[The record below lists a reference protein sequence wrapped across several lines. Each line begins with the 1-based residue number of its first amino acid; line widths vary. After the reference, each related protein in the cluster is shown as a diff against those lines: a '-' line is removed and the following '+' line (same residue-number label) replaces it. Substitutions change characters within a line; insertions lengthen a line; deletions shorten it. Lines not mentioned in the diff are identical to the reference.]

1 MYKKLKNKFGKAT
14 ALVISLA
21 LAVTLTVAG
30 SLAYL
35 VTHTEEV
42 INYFTPARVT
52 CAVEEVFDGTT
63 KSSVKIKNTGTTDA
77 YIRAFYT
84 VYWKKIVKNDD
95 GTIKETLIHSTI
107 PEEDSDYTIEMA
119 TYEDSTLN
127 SGKWIK
133 SGEFYYWTKP
143 VGYEDPDNLTGVLIE
158 SIEVT
163 GEAPEDGYSL
173 VVDIIAQ
180 AVQATPPE
188 AVKEAWGVVISED
201 KVESASTSN

>member
-52 CAVEEVFDGTT
+52 CEVEETFNGTI
-63 KSSVKIKNTGTTDA
+63 KSSVKIKNTGTTSA
-77 YIRAFYT
+77 YIRAFF
-84 VYWKKIVKNDD
+84 VVSWKKITTNDD
-95 GTIKETLIHSTI
+95 GTVETLIHSTI
-107 PEEDSDYTIEMA
+107 PKKDSDYTVKMA
-119 TYEDSTLN
+119 TTWE
-127 SGKWIK
+127 SGQWIK

-143 VGYEDPDNLTGVLIE
+143 VGYEESDNLTGVLID

-163 GEAPEDGYSL
+163 GNAPEDGYSL

-188 AVKEAWGVVISED
+188 AVQDAWKVNISKDGVTPV
-201 KVESASTSN
+201 TSN